1 MTELVC
7 IVCPNSCKLTID
19 ANGKVTGNKC
29 KRGEKFAMDEMTCP
43 MRSVTTTVATKFDD
57 VPVVSV
63 RTNGE
68 IPKGKMF
75 ELMKVLN
82 KVVLEERVKRG
93 SVVIENV
100 LGTGVDIITT
110 SDMVFDY

>member
-1 MTELVC
+1 MELVC

-19 ANGKVTGNKC
+19 ENGVVSGNKC
-29 KRGEKFAMDEMTCP
+29 KRGEKFASDELTCP
-43 MRSVTTTVATKFDD
+43 MRSVTSTVATTFKD

-68 IPKGKMF
+68 IPKDKMF
-75 ELMKVLN
+75 DLMKVLN
-82 KVVLEERVKRG
+82 TFVLDNRVTRG
-93 SVVIENV
+93 TAIIQNV

>member
-1 MTELVC
+1 MREFVC

-19 ANGKVTGNKC
+19 DNGNVTGNKC
-29 KRGEKFAMDEMTCP
+29 KRGEKFAHDEVTCP
-43 MRSVTTTVATKFDD
+43 MRSVTSTVQTVFED

-68 IPKGKMF
+68 IPKEKMF
-75 ELMKVLN
+75 DLMGLLN
-82 KVVLEERVKRG
+82 KVVVKERLERG
-93 SVVIENV
+93 SVVVENA

-110 SDMVFDY
+110 SDMIFNY